1 VRTSVIIPAY
11 NSEKTIGQCLEA
23 LINQTAGRSD
33 YEIIV
38 VDDGST
44 DRTAELIGKYTGIK
58 LIKQSNAGP
67 AAARNNGAKAAQG
80 DIILFTDADC
90 IPEPDWIEQM
100 LIPFEK
106 ERDLCGAKGI
116 YKTRQREMAARF
128 VQIEYQDK
136 YDHLKKPKY
145 IDFVDTYSAGFKR
158 DVFLR
163 FQGYDTSFPVACAED
178 VELSFRMSNAGLKM
192 VFNPQAVVYHTH
204 PNNWISYFKKK
215 YKFAYWRMVA
225 VKKNPNKMIKDAHT
239 PQLMKLQTLLA
250 PMLTLSLIIWLLNKA
265 FYFLPAG
272 SLILFL
278 LSTIPFAVKAAKRDF
293 IIGIISPLVLLGRS
307 LFQFAGIAGGLIKA
321 ITLKK

>member
-1 VRTSVIIPAY
+1 MRTSVIVPAY

-23 LINQTAGRSD
+23 LIIQTAGRSD

-44 DRTAELIGKYTGIK
+44 DRTAELVGKYTGIK

-80 DIILFTDADC
+80 NIILFTDADC

-100 LIPFEK
+100 IVPFEK
-106 ERDLCGAKGI
+106 ERDLSGAKGI
-116 YKTRQREMAARF
+116 YKTRQKEMAARF
-128 VQIEYQDK
+128 VQVEYQDK
-136 YDHLKKPKY
+136 YDLLKKSKY

-192 VFNPQAVVYHTH
+192 VFNPRAVVYHTH

-225 VKKNPNKMIKDAHT
+225 VRKNPNKMIKDTHT
-239 PQLMKLQTLLA
+239 PQLMKLQTLLL
-250 PMLTLSLIIWLLNKA
+250 PLLMIVTALWIFDHKL
-265 FYFLPAG
+265 YFIPAAVIF
-272 SLILFL
+272 SFL
-278 LSTIPFAVKAAKRDF
+278 LSTIPFTVKAVKRDLTA
-293 IIGIISPLVLLGRS
+293 GILSPLVLMGRS
-307 LFQFAGIAGGLIKA
+307 LFQFAGITGGLFKA
-321 ITLKK
+321 ITMNK

>member
-1 VRTSVIIPAY
+1 MRTSVIIPAY

-23 LINQTAGRSD
+23 LSNQTAGRLD

-44 DRTAELIGKYTGIK
+44 DRTAEIAGKYTGIK
-58 LIKQSNAGP
+58 LLKQGNAGP

-90 IPEPDWIEQM
+90 VPDPDWINQM
-100 LIPFEK
+100 LLPFEK
-106 ERDLCGAKGI
+106 EQDLCGAKGI
-116 YKTRQREMAARF
+116 YKTRQKELAARF

-136 YDHLKKPKY
+136 YDLLRKSKY
-145 IDFVDTYSAGFKR
+145 IDFIDTYSAGFKR

-204 PNNWISYFKKK
+204 PNTWTSYFKKK

-225 VKKNPNKMIKDAHT
+225 VRKNPNKMIKDGHT
-239 PQLMKLQTLLA
+239 PQLMKLQTLLFPLLMIA
-250 PMLTLSLIIWLLNKA
+250 AALWVFDQKLNFMPAAVLLS
-265 FYFLPAG
+265 
-272 SLILFL
+272 FL
-278 LSTIPFAVKAAKRDF
+278 LSTIPFTAKAVKRDLAA
-293 IIGIISPLVLLGRS
+293 GILSPLVLMGRS
-307 LFQFAGIAGGLIKA
+307 LFQFAGITGGLFKA
-321 ITLKK
+321 ITMNK